1 MGWIAAAIAFAA
13 VATAGANIYSAEK
26 AEESTEEAIKA
37 QTSATHQAEAR
48 QEALQ
53 AEARKAAAEKE
64 KLLKDE
70 EARTSAAAAAKEA
83 RSAELAAEA
92 LERQR
97 SGRRELLSTGPET
110 WETQPVVG
118 RKTLLGA

>member
-1 MGWIAAAIAFAA
+1 MGWVAAAIAIAA
-13 VATAGANIYSAEK
+13 VASAASEIYSADK
-26 AEESTEEAIKA
+26 AAESTHEAIDA
-37 QTSATHQAEAR
+37 QTAAARQAESR
-48 QEALQ
+48 QDALQ
-53 AEARKAAAEKE
+53 AEARKAAADKE

-92 LERQR
+92 MERQR
-97 SGRRELLSTGPET
+97 SGRRELLSTGPDT
-110 WETQPVVG
+110 WESQPVVG